1 MIRLFPHHVGISVSS
16 MDASIAWYH
25 DHFGFTVR
33 SQTYIESEQLKIA
46 YINNGEYEIE
56 LFEKADSD
64 STPVHDQDVLHSFSV
79 QGLKHIAFAVEDLDA
94 TWAELERKELDLVTP
109 PTINTDLGVRY
120 CFIRDPDGVLLEFLT
135 AL

>member
-1 MIRLFPHHVGISVSS
+1 

-94 TWAELERKELDLVTP
+94 TWAELERKELDLVIP
-109 PTINTDLGVRY
+109 PTINIDLGVRY

-135 AL
+135 VL